1 MSDAFNALA
10 NENAVMARRS
20 DEEAVLF
27 ILRKGPQPMT
37 KVVERALCIRYGPF
51 QAWRPDFDARKARS
65 DQIAS
70 ALARLTYEGDVICT
84 RYGWRYLYSA
94 AVVP

>member
-1 MSDAFNALA
+1 MTDTFNVLA
-10 NENAVMARRS
+10 NENTVMARRS

-51 QAWRPDFDARKARS
+51 QAWRPDFSARKARS

-70 ALARLTYEGDVICT
+70 ALTRLTYEGDVICT
-84 RYGWRYLYSA
+84 KCSTGYRYSA
-94 AVVP
+94 AVP